1 MPKVLARLGSGH
13 NQVVMNL
20 FTDSRI
26 TRRHLL
32 TVAGGG
38 VLMSAPMACGWLQDL
53 PVSVA
58 AHVWLGNEPMF
69 MARDRGWLDASQVTL
84 QETRSA
90 IESMSALRAGKV
102 QAAALTLDEV
112 LGARAT
118 GLALSVVLVFNVSM
132 GADMLLVRPGI
143 TELVQLKGLRIGHEA
158 SSVAEIMLAE
168 ILKVAGLT
176 RQDVQLQ
183 AMPIGEQTDAWRN
196 RVVDAVI
203 SYEPMATQLLAQGMI
218 RLFDSRQMPGT
229 VVDVLA
235 VRSDALGHAHAK
247 AIRHLV
253 ATHFRAVDEF
263 TRNPQDAAYRMAG
276 HLNLPAA
283 GVLAAFK
290 GLILPTVANNHQMLA
305 GSAPEMLSTTRRVA
319 ARLSQ
324 SGLLAQKDALTD
336 LVNGDYLPAG
346 PATR

>member
-1 MPKVLARLGSGH
+1 MAG
-13 NQVVMNL
+13 
-20 FTDSRI
+20 
-26 TRRHLL
+26 
-32 TVAGGG
+32 VAA
-38 VLMSAPMACGWLQDL
+38 LMSAPTACGWLQDL

-58 AHVWLGNEPMF
+58 AHVWLGYEPLF
-69 MARDRGWLDASQVTL
+69 TARDRGWLDAGQVTI

-90 IESMSALRAGKV
+90 VESMSALRAGKV
-102 QAAALTLDEV
+102 HAAALKLDEV

-158 SSVAEIMLAE
+158 SAVAETMLAE
-168 ILKVAGLT
+168 ILKVAGLQ
-176 RQDVQLQ
+176 R
-183 AMPIGEQTDAWRN
+183 
-196 RVVDAVI
+196 
-203 SYEPMATQLLAQGMI
+203 
-218 RLFDSRQMPGT
+218 
-229 VVDVLA
+229 
-235 VRSDALGHAHAK
+235 
-247 AIRHLV
+247 
-253 ATHFRAVDEF
+253 
-263 TRNPQDAAYRMAG
+263 QDAAYRIAG

-305 GSAPEMLSTTRRVA
+305 GPVPEMLLTARRVA

-324 SGLLAQKDALTD
+324 SGLLAQKDALAD
-336 LVNGDYLPAG
+336 FVNGDYLPAG